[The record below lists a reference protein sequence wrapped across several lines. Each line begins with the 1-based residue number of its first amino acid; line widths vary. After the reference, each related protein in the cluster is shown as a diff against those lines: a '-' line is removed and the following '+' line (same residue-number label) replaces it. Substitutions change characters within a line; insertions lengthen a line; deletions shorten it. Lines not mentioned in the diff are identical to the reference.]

1 GAFQEQSGQVVVE
14 AEHYDGQISRSGK
27 SWVLRTDHAGYSGS
41 GAMVA
46 EPDTGSLIN
55 TGYTTSSPELQYQVL
70 FTTPGT
76 YYVWVRAWAD
86 DDNDNSVHVGVDG

>member
-1 GAFQEQSGQVVVE
+1 MREQNGQVVIQ

-27 SWVLRTDHAGYSGS
+27 SWVLRTDHAGYSGN

-55 TGYTTSSPELQYQVL
+55 TGYTTVEYLSAAIIDMELHTIANPDG
-70 FTTPGT
+70 FD
-76 YYVWVRAWAD
+76 AD
-86 DDNDNSVHVGVDG
+86 KFERETLAKINAPAAP